1 MPAAWPSW
9 CSRRPRRPS
18 DEPRRSGGGGGDRS
32 AAGAVR
38 VVEGLAPAPRA
49 GVPARA
55 LRLPRGAAPVAERRR
70 SQRRPHRPALRA
82 PLRLVPLRRRAP
94 DHAEDLRVGDR
105 VRLARRLSGRVSP
118 GHERC
123 AVAEPADLLGAPAV
137 LDELSRPRVRLD
149 GAPRT
154 QRRAQQAAGGDRAH
168 ERAGRRDLQLDRG
181 AHRHDARPHAAG
193 DPDDGG
199 GDGAHRRQSP
209 EGRRHARGPGR
220 ADLLADLLSPLAPRG
235 GGRGAPRLHQ
245 RRGLLH
251 HPGPARRPAR
261 DDDHADHHRA
271 GAGPDEL
278 GVRGGDLRPPAGHRA
293 RRLLPVR
300 PRPRH
305 VDARQRNAG
314 ARPARR
320 RPRESGRAALR
331 VGGRPADRDPRM
343 ALRSRGR
350 GDRAPG
356 PGAPRSARPAVGAGR
371 ARDRLPPDPGL
382 SRLARVLHGAGLVPT
397 GGFIDWPPQGFSLK
411 WYRAYLESP
420 QWMAATVRS
429 VGVGVVSATL
439 AMLIGVPAAFALARR
454 EFTGKTGAL
463 ALILSPLVIPRMIIA
478 VALFYL
484 YARIGLVGTSLG
496 LVLGHAVLAI
506 PFVVVTVMAVLKNYD
521 ERLDQAAS
529 SLGANRART
538 LYHVRL
544 PLIRG
549 GLVAAFLFAFVTSF
563 DELTIALFVTGG
575 LTTTLPKQ
583 MWDDALLKV
592 SPTLAAVSTVL
603 IVFVA
608 VTIWLAERLRQ
619 G

>member
-1 MPAAWPSW
+1 MS
-9 CSRRPRRPS
+9 
-18 DEPRRSGGGGGDRS
+18 
-32 AAGAVR
+32 
-38 VVEGLAPAPRA
+38 RA
-49 GVPARA
+49 GVAVEGVTGA
-55 LRLPRGAAPVAERRR
+55 PRGPSGWWKGWPLLPVLAFLLVLFVYPVGQLLWLSVVDRSGALTGQHFARLFASSLYVDVLLITLKISAWATAFALLGGYPVAYLLATSDARWRSRLTFWVLLPFWTSFLVRAFAWMVLLGRNGALNKLLEATGLTSAPVAVIFNLTGVLIGMTHALMPLGILTMVAVMEHIDANLPKAAATLGARGGQTFWRIYFPL
-70 SQRRPHRPALRA
+70 SLPGAAAAGLLVFISAVGFFIIPALLGGRRETMITQIIIEQVQDLMNWA
-82 PLRLVPLRRRAP
+82 FAGAISLLLLVTALVVFY
-94 DHAEDLRVGDR
+94 LY
-105 VRLARRLSGRVSP
+105 
-118 GHERC
+118 
-123 AVAEPADLLGAPAV
+123 
-137 LDELSRPRVRLD
+137 
-149 GAPRT
+149 
-154 QRRAQQAAGGDRAH
+154 DRALGMSTL
-168 ERAGRRDLQLDRG
+168 ASGTPALDR
-181 AHRHDARPHAAG
+181 
-193 DPDDGG
+193 
-199 GDGAHRRQSP
+199 
-209 EGRRHARGPGR
+209 
-220 ADLLADLLSPLAPRG
+220 RG
-235 GGRGAPRLHQ
+235 GGRENPVARLS
-245 RRGLLH
+245 
-251 HPGPARRPAR
+251 AW
-261 DDDHADHHRA
+261 
-271 GAGPDEL
+271 
-278 GVRGGDLRPPAGHRA
+278 
-293 RRLLPVR
+293 
-300 PRPRH
+300 
-305 VDARQRNAG
+305 
-314 ARPARR
+314 
-320 RPRESGRAALR
+320 
-331 VGGRPADRDPRM
+331 VGGRLIAILGWP
-343 ALRSRGR
+343 SRPWAR
-350 GDRAPG
+350 G
-356 PGAPRSARPAVGAGR
+356 V
-371 ARDRLPPDPGL
+371 
-382 SRLARVLHGAGLVPT
+382 LVPVSLLILAFLAVPAFFMVPVSFTT

-538 LYHVRL
+538 LYHVTL

-619 G
+619 GAARA